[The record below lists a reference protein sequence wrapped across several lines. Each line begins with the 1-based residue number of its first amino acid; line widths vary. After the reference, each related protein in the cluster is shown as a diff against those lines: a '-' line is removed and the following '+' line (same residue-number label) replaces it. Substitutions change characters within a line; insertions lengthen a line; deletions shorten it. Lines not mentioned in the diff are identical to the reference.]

1 MSYLFLAIATYLA
14 AVTQISLAPAI
25 EVRHV
30 MPDLFALV
38 AVLWSLRNSGRQ
50 ALLGA
55 AFVGLLYD
63 LTSAAAPL
71 GIGLGIYAIAGYAL
85 SRLQSRAS
93 GMFLAVQLVVVWLA
107 ATFIALG
114 EAAAARIVAD
124 TTLSWTTLT
133 VRGVSVAVYTT
144 AVALPVLMVIG
155 WLPERKRVS
164 T

>member
-1 MSYLFLAIATYLA
+1 MSNLFLILATYVA
-14 AVTQISLAPAI
+14 AVLQISLAPAI

-38 AVLWSLRNSGRQ
+38 AVLWLLRTSGRQ
-50 ALLGA
+50 ALLGT

-63 LTSAAAPL
+63 LTSAAAL
-71 GIGLGIYAIAGYAL
+71 GTGLGIYSVAGYAL
-85 SRLQSRAS
+85 SRLCGKAS
-93 GMFLAVQLVVVWLA
+93 GLLLPVQLVIVWLA
-107 ATFIALG
+107 TTSIALA

-133 VRGVSVAVYTT
+133 ARGVSVGVYTT
-144 AVALPVLMVIG
+144 ALALPALMVIG
-155 WLPERKRVS
+155 WLPQRKQLS